1 MKSKIISKKPV
12 DKKHIIVVDDVQI
25 DPKTIE
31 MHRQRINTIF
41 ANQSEE
47 YRLEQLNKMI
57 MHDILFSKA
66 MDYLFTHYEFSID
79 KEDLDKHINFVV
91 GSAKD
96 IDANNMSKQ
105 LKEAVESTAKK
116 LIIQKLIFD
125 DIQKE
130 NNITVSDDELE
141 KILIG
146 YYKETNQPIRT
157 FKQDPQRYEEARTS
171 IINEKVIGTIISMFE
186 FNLDKFLEKVNNFKP
201 TNKDN

>member
-1 MKSKIISKKPV
+1 MKSKIINKKSI
-12 DKKHIIVVDDVQI
+12 DKKHVIVVDDVQI

-31 MHRQRINTIF
+31 MHRQRIDTIF
-41 ANQSEE
+41 ANQTEE

-66 MDYLFTHYEFSID
+66 MDYLFTHYEFDID
-79 KEDLDKHINFVV
+79 KEELDNHIKFVI
-91 GSAKD
+91 GNTKN
-96 IDANNMSKQ
+96 IDHENIP
-105 LKEAVESTAKK
+105 KELNDSIEMTAKK

-130 NNITVSDDELE
+130 NNISVSNDELE
-141 KILIG
+141 KILIN

-171 IINEKVIGTIISMFE
+171 IINEKIISTIISMFE
-186 FNLDKFLEKVNNFKP
+186 FNLNKFLEKINNFK
-201 TNKDN
+201 

>member
-1 MKSKIISKKPV
+1 MKSKIINKKSI
-12 DKKHIIVVDDVQI
+12 DKKHVIVVDDVQI

-31 MHRQRINTIF
+31 MHRQRIDTIF
-41 ANQSEE
+41 ANQTEE

-66 MDYLFTHYEFSID
+66 MDYLFTHYEFDID
-79 KEDLDKHINFVV
+79 KEELDNHIKFVI
-91 GSAKD
+91 GNTKN
-96 IDANNMSKQ
+96 IDHENIP
-105 LKEAVESTAKK
+105 KELNDSIEMTAKK

-130 NNITVSDDELE
+130 NNISVSNDELE
-141 KILIG
+141 KILIN

-171 IINEKVIGTIISMFE
+171 IINEKIISTIISMFE
-186 FNLDKFLEKVNNFKP
+186 FNLDKFLEKINNFKQMS
-201 TNKDN
+201 K